1 MKKHALYLFASA
13 LLLVAGCSKTE
24 TGDPADGFG
33 RLTLGVAA
41 DNRIATRTLVETGPA
56 PAAEEF
62 ALRITGQEYDRT
74 WENIAAFERSEELFV
89 KGAYTASITWGDP
102 DAEGADKPCYTG
114 EEPFEIKAR
123 KLTEATVTARLANS
137 QTAVRATEAF
147 LGYFHDARFTITT
160 QSGNVFT
167 FTPGAET
174 EDAAV
179 YVKAGTRLTL
189 NGTAMLQS
197 QTGTAFDR
205 PYTFPEQVLE
215 ATVARTRHTFL
226 FDAKEAGSV
235 TIVTINL
242 TEDFV
247 EQREFPVELN
257 DGAIPDNE

>member
-1 MKKHALYLFASA
+1 MKKQLIFLLFAA
-13 LLLVAGCSKTE
+13 LVAGCSKTE
-24 TGDPADGFG
+24 TGDQADGLG

-41 DNRIATRTLVETGPA
+41 DNRIATRAQTEAGPA

-62 ALRITGQEYDRT
+62 ALRITGEEYDRS
-74 WENIAAFERSEELFV
+74 WESIAAFDRSDELFV
-89 KGAYTASITWGDP
+89 KGSYTAAISYGDP

-114 EEPFEIKAR
+114 EEPLEIKAR

-137 QTAVRATEAF
+137 QTVVRATEAF
-147 LGYFHDARFTITT
+147 LGYFHDARFTLTT

-167 FTPGAET
+167 FTPRAET

-179 YVKAGTRLTL
+179 FVKAGTRLTL

-247 EQREFPVELN
+247 EEREFPVELN

>member
-1 MKKHALYLFASA
+1 MKKHAIYLFAAA

-24 TGDPADGFG
+24 TGDQFDGLG

-41 DNRIATRTLVETGPA
+41 DNRIATRAEIEAGTA

-62 ALRITGQEYDRT
+62 MLRITGEEYDRN
-74 WENIAAFERSEELFV
+74 WENIAAFNQSEEFFV
-89 KGAYTASITWGDP
+89 KGDYTASITYGDP
-102 DAEGADKPCYTG
+102 DAEGPDKPCYAG

-123 KLTEATVTARLANS
+123 KQTEATVTVRLTNS
-137 QTAVRATEAF
+137 QTVVRATEAF
-147 LGYFHDARFTITT
+147 LGYFHDAQFTLTT

-179 YVKAGTRLTL
+179 FVKAGTRLTL

-247 EQREFPVELN
+247 EEREFPVELN